1 MNNRAEIFIKKYK
14 IAGTV
19 VTLESDFSFDYEKLE
34 LFEISSGDVPDLQIR
49 AFHHDSIDAQTDFG
63 VRILSSSYMDV
74 HECNDVY
81 RFYYKSSPDILYC
94 EYDSVTHTAEILVL
108 NKSKESAGYKDFT
121 FEDHLFFAIRDV
133 FFFYCQQCGMIA
145 LHSSSIIYD
154 GNAYLFSAPSGTGK
168 TTHTNLWEEY
178 CGVKPLNGDVAMLSV
193 KEGVVYAHGIPWCCT
208 SEKFSYVTV
217 PLGNIVFLKRAGANE
232 ISVMNSFE
240 SVLNICSRSFS
251 PNWNKSLAE
260 RTLNVAKE
268 IVEKR
273 PCLLL
278 KCLPEK
284 GAMELV
290 KNYIDTKKSR

>member
-1 MNNRAEIFIKKYK
+1 MSKQAETFVKKYK
-14 IAGTV
+14 IADTV
-19 VTLESDFSFDYEKLE
+19 VALESDFSFDYKNLKQ
-34 LFEISSGDVPDLQIR
+34 FEISSEEVPDLKIR
-49 AFHHDSIDAQTDFG
+49 AFHHDITEARDDFG
-63 VRILSSSYMDV
+63 APILSSPYMYV
-74 HECNDVY
+74 HERGDIY
-81 RFYYKSSPDILYC
+81 RFYYKNTPDIYYC
-94 EYDSVTHTAEILVL
+94 EYDSVNHAAEILIL
-108 NKSKESAGYKDFT
+108 NNPKDSAGFRDFT
-121 FEDHLFFAIRDV
+121 FDDHLFYAVRDA
-133 FFFYCQQCGMIA
+133 FFFFCQQCGMIA
-145 LHSSSIIYD
+145 LHSSSIVYD
-154 GNAYLFSAPSGTGK
+154 GRAYLFSAPSGTGK

-193 KEGVVYAHGIPWCCT
+193 KEGVVYAHGIPWCGT
-208 SEKFSYVTV
+208 SEKYSNVTV

-260 RTLNVAKE
+260 RTLKVAKE